1 MSSFTIACP
10 EHFSFRQCLHFLQR
24 SPLELLHTV
33 QDEEVWSV
41 IRVKEKPILFSVKEG
56 LQNQLVV
63 QVWNQ
68 RITVLSEQAISHFV
82 TAWFDLKTHLA
93 PFYSMASRDA
103 LLKPL
108 VKRYAGYRIVGIPDL
123 FESLSW
129 AIIGQQIN
137 LPFAYRLKQ
146 QFVHSF
152 GDQLTWNDKTYY
164 QYPEPSVVAN
174 LDAAE
179 LLRLQFSRQ
188 KADYVIATAKTI
200 VSGAISEESL
210 AGMSFEEAKECLVK
224 LRGIGNWT
232 ANYVLMKTFHH
243 PNAFPLED
251 AGLHQAIRNQLSLP
265 AKPSCREVEQLFKKY
280 EGWEAYATVYLW
292 RSLSA

>member
-10 EHFSFRQCLHFLQR
+10 EYFSFRQSLHFLQR

-33 QDEEVWSV
+33 QDEEVWRV
-41 IRVKEKPILFSVKEG
+41 IRVKEKPVLFSVKAG
-56 LQNQLVV
+56 SQNQLVV

-68 RITVLSEQAISHFV
+68 RITDLSEQTISHFV
-82 TAWFDLKTHLA
+82 TAWFDLKTNLA
-93 PFYSMASRDA
+93 PFYSMAAKDA

-108 VKRYAGYRIVGIPDL
+108 VNRYAGYRIVGIPDL
-123 FESLSW
+123 FEALSW

-146 QFVHSF
+146 QFVQSF
-152 GDQLTWNDKTYY
+152 GDKLTWNDKAYY
-164 QYPEPSVVAN
+164 QYPKPSVVAN
-174 LDAAE
+174 LDVAE

-188 KADYVIATAKTI
+188 KADYVIATARAM
-200 VSGAISEESL
+200 VSETISEEAL
-210 AGMSFEEAKECLVK
+210 AGLSLEEAKECLLK

-265 AKPSCREVEQLFKKY
+265 AKPSYREVVQLFKKY
-280 EGWEAYATVYLW
+280 EGWEAYATLYLW
-292 RSLSA
+292 RSLGE